1 MQVIQVINVKTKK
14 REEFVDITDIISSRI
29 DKKDGVLF
37 LFVPHTTCGI
47 TINEGYDPEVCGDIK
62 RALSD
67 LIKKDEPYFRHLEG
81 NADSHIKAS
90 IMGNSLSIF
99 IRNGKPSLGTW
110 QRIFL
115 CEFDGPREREV
126 WIKIMSDG

>member
-1 MQVIQVINVKTKK
+1 MQVINVKTKK